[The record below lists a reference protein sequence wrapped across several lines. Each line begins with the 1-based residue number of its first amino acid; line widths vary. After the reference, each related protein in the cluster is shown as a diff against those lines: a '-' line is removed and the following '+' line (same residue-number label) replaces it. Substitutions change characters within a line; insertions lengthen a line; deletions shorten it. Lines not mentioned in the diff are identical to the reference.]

1 MKGVNMKKL
10 ILIVSLSCFSF
21 LSLNASTVAVFE
33 CKLLDGKKLD
43 EVKEMNQKWL
53 DAVNELSGSKI
64 TSQVLQPVV
73 SSDMDGFMFI
83 DTYPDAAVWG
93 KVRNEISNGAIQ
105 AIDDE
110 FDSISKC
117 NSISLYDSE
126 LQE

>member
-1 MKGVNMKKL
+1 MKKL
-10 ILIVSLSCFSF
+10 ILIVSLSCFSV

-33 CKLLDGKKLD
+33 CKLLEGKKLD

-64 TSQVLQPVV
+64 TSQVLQQVV
-73 SSDMDGFMFI
+73 SSNMDCFMFI

-93 KVRNEISNGAIQ
+93 KVRKEISNGAIQ

-110 FDSISKC
+110 FDTISKC
-117 NSISLYDSE
+117 DSISLYDSE
-126 LQE
+126 LQG

>member
-1 MKGVNMKKL
+1 
-10 ILIVSLSCFSF
+10 

-105 AIDDE
+105 TIDDE

-117 NSISLYDSE
+117 DSISLYDSE

>member
-1 MKGVNMKKL
+1 MKKL
-10 ILIVSLSCFSF
+10 ILSLSCFF
-21 LSLNASTVAVFE
+21 VLSLNASTVAVFE

-43 EVKEMNQKWL
+43 DVKEMNQKWL
-53 DAVNELSGSKI
+53 DAVNDLSGSKI

-83 DTYPDAAVWG
+83 DTHPDTAVWG
-93 KVRNEISNGAIQ
+93 RVRNEISNGAIQ

-110 FDSISKC
+110 FANISKC
-117 NSISLYDSE
+117 DSISLYDSE

>member
-1 MKGVNMKKL
+1 MKKL
-10 ILIVSLSCFSF
+10 ILIVSLSCFSV

-33 CKLLDGKKLD
+33 CKLLEGKKLD

-53 DAVNELSGSKI
+53 DAVNDLSGSKI

-73 SSDMDGFMFI
+73 SSNMDGFMFI

-93 KVRNEISNGAIQ
+93 KERKEISNGAIQ

-117 NSISLYDSE
+117 ISISLYDSE
-126 LQE
+126 LQG

>member
-1 MKGVNMKKL
+1 MKKL
-10 ILIVSLSCFSF
+10 ILIVSLSCFSV
-21 LSLNASTVAVFE
+21 LSLNASTIAIFE

-43 EVKEMNQKWL
+43 DVKEMNQKWVE
-53 DAVNELSGSKI
+53 AVNGLSGSKI

-83 DTYPDAAVWG
+83 DTYPDTAVWG

-105 AIDDE
+105 TIDDE
-110 FDSISKC
+110 FANISKC

>member
-1 MKGVNMKKL
+1 MKKL
-10 ILIVSLSCFSF
+10 ILIVSLSCFSV
-21 LSLNASTVAVFE
+21 LSLNASTIAIFE

-43 EVKEMNQKWL
+43 DVKEMNQKWVE
-53 DAVNELSGSKI
+53 AVNGLSGSKI

-83 DTYPDAAVWG
+83 DTYPDTAVWG

-110 FDSISKC
+110 FANISKC

>member
-1 MKGVNMKKL
+1 MKKL

-33 CKLLDGKKLD
+33 CKLLDCMKLD
-43 EVKEMNQKWL
+43 EVKDMNQKWL
-53 DAVNELSGSKI
+53 DAANEVAGSKI

-83 DTYPDAAVWG
+83 DTYPDAGVWG
-93 KVRNEISNGAIQ
+93 KVRKEISNGAIE

-117 NSISLYDSE
+117 DSISLYDSE
-126 LQE
+126 LQG

>member
-1 MKGVNMKKL
+1 MKKL
-10 ILIVSLSCFSF
+10 FLIVSLSCFSV

-33 CKLLDGKKLD
+33 CKLLEGKKLD

-53 DAVNELSGSKI
+53 DAVNEMAGSKI

-83 DTYPDAAVWG
+83 DSYPDAAVWG
-93 KVRNEISNGAIQ
+93 KVRKEISNGAIQ
-105 AIDDE
+105 TIDDE
-110 FDSISKC
+110 FDNISKC
-117 NSISLYDSE
+117 DSISLYDSE

>member
-1 MKGVNMKKL
+1 MKKL
-10 ILIVSLSCFSF
+10 VLVLSLSCFSV

-33 CKLLDGKKLD
+33 CKLLEGKKLD
-43 EVKEMNQKWL
+43 EEKEMNQKWL

-117 NSISLYDSE
+117 DSISLYDSE

>member
-1 MKGVNMKKL
+1 MKKL
-10 ILIVSLSCFSF
+10 ILIVRLSCFYF

-73 SSDMDGFMFI
+73 SSAMDGFMFI

-93 KVRNEISNGAIQ
+93 KVRKEISNGAIQ
-105 AIDDE
+105 TIDDE
-110 FDSISKC
+110 FDNISKC
-117 NSISLYDSE
+117 DSISLYDSE